1 MEGAIVDFCY
11 HSHSR
16 FCDGMGEPEDY
27 VLSAIRKGFGAF
39 GFSSHAPVSFPT
51 DWNMRAEDL
60 PVYMELTAALKSR
73 YADRIELY
81 TGLEADWYP
90 GCADWRTVPGID
102 YTLGAVHFLPHP
114 ETGAPIPVDG
124 SVKEFRS
131 TLSEGF
137 DGNIQA
143 FGEAYYKAVREMLV
157 TTPPNILAH
166 MDVFKKTNENHRF
179 FDETDSWY
187 REEIEKTLEVAL
199 LTDVIVEVNTG
210 GMARGYL
217 TEPYPSAWILE
228 AILDA
233 GIPIQLNADAHQ
245 ADNIDFAYGQTRQ
258 SLLALGFTKQRVL
271 LGGIWQDVPL

>member
-1 MEGAIVDFCY
+1 MNFCY

-16 FCDGMGEPEDY
+16 FCDGRGEPGEY
-27 VLSAIRKGFGAF
+27 VLSAIEKGFGAF

-60 PVYMELTAALKSR
+60 PAYLSLTRELKEK
-73 YADRIELY
+73 YADRLELY

-90 GCADWRTVPGID
+90 GCADWRTVPGIE

-114 ETGAPIPVDG
+114 AGGDQLPVDG
-124 SVKEFRS
+124 NLKEFRQ

-137 DGNIQA
+137 DGDVQA
-143 FGEAYYKAVREMLV
+143 FGEANFRAMREMLV
-157 TTPPNILAH
+157 TYPPNILAH
-166 MDVFKKTNENHRF
+166 LDVFKKTNEDHRF
-179 FDETDSWY
+179 FSETDAWY

-199 LTDVIVEVNTG
+199 LTDVIIEVNTG

-217 TEPYPSAWILE
+217 DEPYPSPWILE
-228 AILDA
+228 AIRDA
-233 GIPIQLNADAHQ
+233 GIPIQLNADAHLPEQ
-245 ADNIDFAYGQTRQ
+245 IDFAYEQTRQ
-258 SLLALGFTKQRVL
+258 ALKQLGFTQQRVL